1 MAIVT
6 AEKIV
11 ATADVTTFVNNMKSY
26 VAGKINYDYN
36 SPPHFSGTSSF
47 NPSYSNATS
56 YTGQNNPVAIPIG
69 DLARNNIGSLGI
81 SNPNKEEQISG
92 QTVFNVL
99 ISLVRTM
106 TAVKKFNSTWHN
118 KTNSTTVIVNTV
130 SGTAVFNSSLPGVT
144 PYSEVGS
151 SNCAGW
157 TRNYNSAVDNI
168 STGNVFTRDSVIDD
182 AKANTFFD
190 ALKAEW
196 DNLYNSKVMD
206 YHLYTCHY
214 NCHSNCHS
222 SGRHRR

>member
-11 ATADVTTFVNNMKSY
+11 ATADVTTFVNNIKSY

-36 SPPHFSGTSSF
+36 NPPRFTGTSTF
-47 NPSYSNATS
+47 NSSYSNATS
-56 YTGQNNPVAIPIG
+56 YTGQSNPVAIPIS
-69 DLARNNIGSLGI
+69 DLARNNIASLGI
-81 SNPNKEEQISG
+81 SKPVKEEQVSG

-99 ISLVRTM
+99 IGLVRTM
-106 TAVKKFNSTWHN
+106 TAVEKFSSTWHN
-118 KTNSTTVIVNTV
+118 KTNGTTVIVNSV
-130 SGTAVFNSSLPGVT
+130 SGTAVFNPSLPDVT

-151 SNCAGW
+151 SNCVGW
-157 TRNYNSAVDNI
+157 TRNANSSLEKI
-168 STGNVFTRDSVIDD
+168 STSNTFNKDSIIDD
-182 AKANTFFD
+182 AKANAFFD

-196 DNLYNSKVMD
+196 DNLYNSKVME